1 MREGTAELG
10 GACLV
15 TGEPGAGTTVEVT
28 LPVPAA
34 GAASGHEPA
43 ALSPTH
49 QAG

>member
-1 MREGTAELG
+1 MRERTAELG
-10 GACLV
+10 GTCLV

-34 GAASGHEPA
+34 GAAPEQQPV